1 MLTDLHATV
10 AAVAPIIGVEQY
22 LDGRYGVTFASEAT
36 DEQRAAGQAIADA
49 WIDRPAPRLVYS
61 LNFLDRFSES
71 TQLAVVA
78 AAQQNP
84 VVRLWYD
91 RLLANGSVD
100 LDSPRLHAGMN
111 ALRDAGL
118 LTQSEIDSALA

>member
-1 MLTDLHATV
+1 MLSNLHAAI
-10 AAVAPIIGVEQY
+10 AAVAPILGVEQY
-22 LDGRYGVTFASEAT
+22 VDGRYGVNFSPEAT

-49 WIDRPAPRLVYS
+49 WIDLPAPRLVYS
-61 LNFLDRFSES
+61 LDFLDRFSET
-71 TQLAVVA
+71 TQLAVVT

-100 LDSPRLHAGMN
+100 LDSARLHAGLN

>member
-1 MLTDLHATV
+1 MLINLHTAV

-22 LDGRYGVTFASEAT
+22 SDGRYGVNFTSEAT

-49 WIDRPAPRLVYS
+49 WIDPPTPRLVYS
-61 LNFLDRFSES
+61 LDFLDRFSES
-71 TQLAVVA
+71 TQLAVVS

-100 LDSPRLHAGMN
+100 LDSPRLHSGLN
-111 ALRDAGL
+111 ALKDAGL
-118 LTQSEIDSALA
+118 ITQSEIDSALA